1 MGVTISLVN
10 KDRNEMGHL
19 QMILAKIG
27 NFCIVGIVIFIVA
40 EIFVM

>member
-1 MGVTISLVN
+1 MGTTITLVHGVHN
-10 KDRNEMGHL
+10 DMGHL

-27 NFCIVGIVIFIVA
+27 NFCIVGIVIFMVA